1 MLCMNSVPN
10 IILLIEMHILFIM
23 IFYSLGPLRIVI
35 FLIGDQLRR
44 SGKGK
49 GKGSTQEGHLKVI
62 YIDGGWWN
70 GGYPFPDALH

>member
-1 MLCMNSVPN
+1 MLLKLFPNPNVFLCVVKAVMLCMNSVPN
-10 IILLIEMHILFIM
+10 IILLIEMYILFIM

-49 GKGSTQEGHLKVI
+49 GKGST
-62 YIDGGWWN
+62 
-70 GGYPFPDALH
+70 